1 MGDCMEKGPFAN
13 KDDYLFKMMIFY
25 LAMHEYQRLA
35 GFAGVGRERDIY
47 WLSHELMLTNVLDG
61 ISNIIDLGVSC
72 R

>member
-35 GFAGVGRERDIY
+35 GFAAAEWDAK
-47 WLSHELMLTNVLDG
+47 ETFT
-61 ISNIIDLGVSC
+61 DLVMN
-72 R
+72 